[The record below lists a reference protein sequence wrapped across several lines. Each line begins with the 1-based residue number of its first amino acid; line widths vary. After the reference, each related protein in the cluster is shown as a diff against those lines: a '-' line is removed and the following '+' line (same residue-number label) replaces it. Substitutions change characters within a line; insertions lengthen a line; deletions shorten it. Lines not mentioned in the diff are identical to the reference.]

1 MENYGWIEIVF
12 TATVALGWGFYQ
24 LWSVNREIAKDKAK
38 KEREEAALDSASTGS
53 SPASWHSEGEHEL
66 DDR

>member
-1 MENYGWIEIVF
+1 MMAQHFGWIEIVF
-12 TATVALGWGFYQ
+12 TAVVALGFGGYQ

-38 KEREEAALDSASTGS
+38 KEARERESAAGAGH
-53 SPASWHSEGEHEL
+53 PVGEHPL